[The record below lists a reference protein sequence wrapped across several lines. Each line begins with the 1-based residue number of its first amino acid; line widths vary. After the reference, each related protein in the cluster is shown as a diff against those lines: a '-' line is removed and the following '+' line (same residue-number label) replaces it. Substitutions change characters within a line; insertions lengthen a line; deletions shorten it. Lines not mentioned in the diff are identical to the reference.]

1 MGVIKFTAL
10 KNRLLRYMFRQ
21 FSTIRYPPVVA
32 WFIGGVLVLFVASC
46 IGWLRNEMRLPSG
59 AAVMFF
65 ATAVTFFFSVYVTTQ
80 MRRHASDQGALVST
94 TLVVCTLFL
103 GLFAFL
109 LLFRAYYSRSF
120 LIAAFIATLCVLYI
134 SMFFFARQR
143 RLIYGVVP
151 PLNADVLPLTK
162 SIEFVQLRTLGDSLE
177 ALDGLMVHYES
188 LTDEWQARVAAATAQ
203 GLFVREDTDF
213 LESVTGRVSTHIRS
227 LIRANDFKLDPI
239 YSIVKRVIDVA
250 VTVALLP
257 VFFVIVVIFAP
268 LIRAESQGPI
278 FYRQLRVGQGGKS
291 FTIYKFRSMRVDADQ
306 DGHDFAQ
313 VKDPRVTRVGRF
325 MRRTR
330 LDELP
335 QLLNVLWGEM
345 SLIGPRPE
353 QHGFVQEFRKLIPF
367 YDYRHM
373 VKPGITGWAQV
384 SHGYAAC
391 LSATREKLEYDLYY
405 AKYCSFWLD
414 VLIVFKTFRTVLVGF
429 GVR

>member
-1 MGVIKFTAL
+1 MIVWLIYGA
-10 KNRLLRYMFRQ
+10 
-21 FSTIRYPPVVA
+21 
-32 WFIGGVLVLFVASC
+32 LVLAVASYV
-46 IGWLRNEMRLPSG
+46 GWFRDDMRVPSN
-59 AAVMFF
+59 AVAMFS
-65 ATAVTFFFSVYVTTQ
+65 ATAMTFFLSVYVTSQ
-80 MRRHASDQGALVST
+80 MRRHGTEQSTYVSTALVVSI
-94 TLVVCTLFL
+94 LFL

-109 LLFRAYYSRSF
+109 LFFRAYYSRSF
-120 LIAAFIATLCVLYI
+120 LIAAFVSTLCALYL
-134 SMFFFARQR
+134 SMFFAARQR
-143 RLIYGVVP
+143 TLIYGVIP
-151 PLNADVLPLTK
+151 PLNAGALPSTNA
-162 SIEFVQLRTLGDSLE
+162 IEFVQLHNSDDAIE
-177 ALDGLMVHYES
+177 AFDGLMAHYES
-188 LTDEWQARVAAATAQ
+188 LTDEWQALVAAATAQ
-203 GLFVREDTDF
+203 GLNVQEDAVF
-213 LESVTGRVSTHIRS
+213 IESFTGRVSTYARS
-227 LIRANDFKLDPI
+227 PIRANDFKLDPI
-239 YSIVKRVIDVA
+239 YSVVKRMIDVV

-257 VFFVIVVIFAP
+257 AFFVIVIIFAP

-291 FTIYKFRSMRVDADQ
+291 FTIYKFRSMRADADH

-313 VKDPRVTRVGRF
+313 VKDPRVTRIGRF

-335 QLLNVLWGEM
+335 QLLNVLRGEM

-353 QHGFVQEFRKLIPF
+353 QQGFVQEFRKLIPF

-391 LSATREKLEYDLYY
+391 IASARGKLEYDLYY

-414 VLIVFKTFRTVLVGF
+414 VLIVFKTFRTIIDGF